1 MGEAESSASR
11 YVDAASQFHEESLLD
26 EVWAT
31 VPVAA
36 SVPRSRV
43 NAVSVSVADSR
54 PRRISL
60 RLASPWKEDRRV
72 VAPTS
77 SPLTQDL
84 RHHEHSQASFVKLPF
99 SMLLNAILSIDTQ
112 TTTMLETDQTPSL
125 FGLSEPLD
133 EGVIIRDRHLKQ
145 LVALSDTSAQATDR
159 NLLSGFRATHLM
171 NTNPF
176 TFPLYLLGLGWS
188 YGLKAWN
195 LSEPDDTI
203 LEVSA

>member
-1 MGEAESSASR
+1 
-11 YVDAASQFHEESLLD
+11 
-26 EVWAT
+26 
-31 VPVAA
+31 
-36 SVPRSRV
+36 
-43 NAVSVSVADSR
+43 
-54 PRRISL
+54 
-60 RLASPWKEDRRV
+60 
-72 VAPTS
+72 
-77 SPLTQDL
+77 
-84 RHHEHSQASFVKLPF
+84 
-99 SMLLNAILSIDTQ
+99 
-112 TTTMLETDQTPSL
+112 MLEMDQTPSL
-125 FGLSEPLD
+125 FGLSEPLA
-133 EGVIIRDRHLKQ
+133 EEMIIRDRQLKQ